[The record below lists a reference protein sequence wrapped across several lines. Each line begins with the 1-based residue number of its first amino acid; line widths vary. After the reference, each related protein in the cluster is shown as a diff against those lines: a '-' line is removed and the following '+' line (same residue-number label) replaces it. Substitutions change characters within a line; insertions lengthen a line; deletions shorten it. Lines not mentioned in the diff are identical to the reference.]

1 MKKNKKEFALLTRKL
16 IWKLF
21 FDFLEKEMDPAMR
34 STFSSLIP
42 ACSLR
47 FPIAATQVKAIESSY
62 LINKLKAAAYYNV
75 KSNSK
80 NGQRFLGIHPGF
92 TING

>member
-47 FPIAATQVKAIESSY
+47 FPIAATRGKAMECST
-62 LINKLKAAAYYNV
+62 LICKLKAMEVNRV
-75 KSNSK
+75 KSYIKTVNV
-80 NGQRFLGIHPGF
+80 F
-92 TING
+92 